1 MTFLDEAAKAISG
14 ARADDYGSAET
25 NFKRI
30 ADMWS
35 AILGHPVSVEQ
46 FAQCMIAL
54 KLGRLSNS
62 PDHRDS
68 WVDIAGY
75 VGCIGQ
81 IHDERNRQP
90 SLLERV
96 GRSGSE
102 SEQSPKT

>member
-1 MTFLDEAAKAISG
+1 MDSYLAEAAKVING
-14 ARADDYGSAET
+14 TRAEDYGSAET

-35 AILGHPVSVEQ
+35 AILGHPITVEQ

-75 VGCIGQ
+75 VGCMGQ
-81 IHDERNRQP
+81 IHDERSQQP
-90 SLLERV
+90 TLLDRI
-96 GRSGSE
+96 GQSGSGGE
-102 SEQSPKT
+102 KSA